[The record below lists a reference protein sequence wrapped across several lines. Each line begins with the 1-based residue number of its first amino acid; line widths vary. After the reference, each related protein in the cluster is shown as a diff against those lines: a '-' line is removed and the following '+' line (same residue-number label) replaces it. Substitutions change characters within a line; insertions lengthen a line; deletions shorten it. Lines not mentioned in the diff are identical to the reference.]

1 MRIRHAMAA
10 GSAVALLSA
19 ATTMMASATASAGVT
34 SSTAAP
40 APVATVTQ
48 VGTVSYGSIA
58 GLVLG
63 LLFVLL
69 LAAVSFAVRVRS
81 GRRAPAR
88 TISVPEA
95 RIVRHFTPAF
105 AD

>member
-1 MRIRHAMAA
+1 VRIRHAMAA

-34 SSTAAP
+34 SATAP